1 MCRSRAPIRAALRFV
16 EIANMAI
23 CDRNSPAV
31 LREHA
36 QFGPQWFVMSVHSPQ
51 QTINNWAPRAVT
63 VVSQAKISDESSL
76 SRTGMAGQK
85 PPEERERVCA
95 FRGCGLVGSRDS
107 RYGHLGH
114 PHDTTFSRPAA
125 SKCEPRARTV
135 HTLHIAGRGWHI
147 SGLVSVATSTA
158 VLGALVSLG
167 CEETLSTSAVSY
179 PSVWPAWTVCYCSLC
194 LSASGARLVYAQ
206 LPQHALRTIP

>member
-95 FRGCGLVGSRDS
+95 FRGCGLVGSRS
-107 RYGHLGH
+107 LALLRQNN
-114 PHDTTFSRPAA
+114 A
-125 SKCEPRARTV
+125 EPCARTV
-135 HTLHIAGRGWHI
+135 HTLRIAGRGWHI
-147 SGLVSVATSTA
+147 SGLVGVATSTLGPLFGRVGQPWVCKDTVNVFCLLSISLATLDPA
-158 VLGALVSLG
+158 VRV
-167 CEETLSTSAVSY
+167 
-179 PSVWPAWTVCYCSLC
+179 VCV
-194 LSASGARLVYAQ
+194 R
-206 LPQHALRTIP
+206 R